1 MPLRGL
7 TAEQLFDSLSMAT
20 GFRDAGRQR
29 RRSVERHRRRQQVGA
44 GRLSDQVRQP
54 NPARQGIADLD
65 PAGAVADER
74 QGRRRCHQSLEQSE
88 TLAAIADAPFLTTT
102 SRIDTLYLATLARRP
117 RAKELERATLFIEDA
132 VRRTDSMADQA
143 AAYNSALADVFW
155 ALLNSSEFTL
165 NH

>member
-1 MPLRGL
+1 
-7 TAEQLFDSLSMAT
+7 MAT
-20 GFRDAGRQR
+20 GFRDAGGNGDDLLSAIVGGNKSARAGFLTKFANQTQR
-29 RRSVERHRRRQQVGA
+29 AKESQTSILQA
-44 GRLSDQVRQP
+44 LSLMNGKV
-54 NPARQGIADLD
+54 
-65 PAGAVADER
+65 VADAT
-74 QGRRRCHQSLEQSE
+74 SLEQSE